1 MRAGVEMALAR
12 GGQGKQLFA
21 LPDQKARQDCL
32 AGTIK
37 DTDIHIIMMVET

>member
-21 LPDQKARQDCL
+21 LPDQKAGQDCL

-37 DTDIHIIMMVET
+37 RYRYTHNYDD